1 MNDIIPRQAP
11 KVHKAFTPL
20 LEIRN
25 LSKTFDGQLA
35 VDDVN
40 LTIYKGEILRCSAH
54 QAVENPPYY
63 ACWLVSKCPPA
74 GRLSSMG
81 RI

>member
-40 LTIYKGEILRCSAH
+40 LTAFRKRVL
-54 QAVENPPYY
+54 
-63 ACWLVSKCPPA
+63 
-74 GRLSSMG
+74 
-81 RI
+81 

>member
-1 MNDIIPRQAP
+1 MNETIPRQAP
-11 KVHKAFTPL
+11 KVHKAFAPL

-40 LTIYKGEILRCSAH
+40 LPI
-54 QAVENPPYY
+54 
-63 ACWLVSKCPPA
+63 
-74 GRLSSMG
+74 
-81 RI
+81 